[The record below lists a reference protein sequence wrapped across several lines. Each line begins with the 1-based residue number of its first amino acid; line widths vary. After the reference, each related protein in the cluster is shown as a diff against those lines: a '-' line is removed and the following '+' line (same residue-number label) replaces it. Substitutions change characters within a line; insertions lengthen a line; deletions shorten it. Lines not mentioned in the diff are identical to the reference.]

1 MGNVL
6 VAVDEAEVESGM
18 TSTDEVLAVARQT
31 KRAAM
36 VVQRAL
42 HSHSALLHF
51 VSHPR
56 IVQSRR

>member
-1 MGNVL
+1 
-6 VAVDEAEVESGM
+6 M
-18 TSTDEVLAVARQT
+18 TSTDGVLAVARQT